1 MERLGE
7 KIGEGEIFSDCL
19 PCKGSIDKPL
29 KQSDS

>member
-1 MERLGE
+1 MERLRE
-7 KIGEGEIFSDCL
+7 KIGEGEIFISL